1 MDKKIIL
8 VGGGT
13 ASGKTYVIDQVIK
26 LLGENNVTHFSID
39 DYYKDLSAMTLEER
53 KKQNFDHPKAFDW
66 KLMKEQLYA
75 LKRGETIK
83 KPVYD
88 YKEHN
93 RSDKVEVV
101 TPKDLIIVEGIMAL
115 VNKDVREL
123 GDLKVFINA
132 SRERRL
138 LRRMER
144 DINERGRTYDS
155 ITEQY
160 FKSVQPMY
168 EEIIG
173 PSQYYADLIIN
184 NDGYDNKSIEVL
196 AAVLKDI
203 RNTIF
208 INYKSSL
215 SVDDF
220 EYKLLLP

>member
-168 EEIIG
+168 EEILG

-203 RNTIF
+203 RNNNIH
-208 INYKSSL
+208 
-215 SVDDF
+215 
-220 EYKLLLP
+220 